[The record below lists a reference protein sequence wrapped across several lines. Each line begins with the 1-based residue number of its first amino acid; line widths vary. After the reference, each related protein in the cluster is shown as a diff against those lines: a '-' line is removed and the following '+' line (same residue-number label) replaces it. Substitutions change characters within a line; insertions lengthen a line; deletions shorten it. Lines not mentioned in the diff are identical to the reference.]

1 MAACKKYGLEVHV
14 WKVNHNLSTAPRD
27 FVSKLRQAHRL
38 QVSNSGQTM
47 NWLCPS
53 HPDNFKLEVDS
64 MLEVAQKYDVDGL
77 HFDYIRYPD
86 SNYCYCDG
94 CRQRFEA
101 EHGKVAHWPSDCYS
115 GERKA
120 EYRTWR
126 CEQITRLVEAVCARP
141 GRTSLLSRFPRPC
154 SVLTRSAVNRWGR
167 TGWPG

>member
-126 CEQITRLVEAVCARP
+126 CEQITRLVEAVSHRP